1 MLPPAFTNKARPAHV
16 FKTMTPAGMRLLD
29 VHVDRQVNRVSLW
42 QRTLKRAASQNII
55 LQWLAFNSH
64 RT

>member
-1 MLPPAFTNKARPAHV
+1 MLPPAFTNKARPARV

-42 QRTLKRAASQNII
+42 QRTLKRAASQNTI
-55 LQWLAFNSH
+55 LQ
-64 RT
+64 